1 MTAAM
6 KLKDI
11 CFWKETYGKA
21 RQCIKKQRYHFA
33 DKGPYGQSYS
43 FSISHVW
50 MWELDHK
57 ESWRPKNWCC
67 WAMMLAKTPESPL
80 DCKIKPVNLKGN
92 QPWIFTG
99 MTYAK
104 AEAPTLWPCFGK
116 SQLTGKDPDAGK
128 DWRWQ
133 ERIRW
138 LGIIINSMDMN
149 LSKLW
154 EIVEDRRASHA
165 TFHGLHRVR
174 HNLRAEQQG
183 EKKSLIKNTW
193 FSNILVKNVIRGRNQ

>member
-1 MTAAM
+1 MH
-6 KLKDI
+6 
-11 CFWKETYGKA
+11 
-21 RQCIKKQRYHFA
+21 KKYLFI
-33 DKGPYGQSYS
+33 PT
-43 FSISHVW
+43 FT
-50 MWELDHK
+50 L
-57 ESWRPKNWCC
+57 
-67 WAMMLAKTPESPL
+67 ESPL
-80 DCKIKPVNLKGN
+80 DSKIKPVNLKGN

-154 EIVEDRRASHA
+154 EIVEDRRAWCA
-165 TFHGLHRVR
+165 AVHGVTKSWTWLSSWTTKTTNTLTIYLTNVCTWVNKSKIWVTSQ
-174 HNLRAEQQG
+174 HNCPELQKFQCF
-183 EKKSLIKNTW
+183 KDQKIK
-193 FSNILVKNVIRGRNQ
+193 